1 MIILQGMTYSIDF
14 RRKVLDIRKAK
25 GFTFKETANYFDV
38 GVASIVRWSQRL
50 TFQETRHKPA
60 TKINMQTLKEDI
72 TASPDIYHYERAARF
87 QVSVSGIR
95 HALKRLNVSYK
106 KNLST
111 SQIHRRRTAY
121 LSTES

>member
-50 TFQETRHKPA
+50 TFQETRHKSA

-72 TASPDIYHYERAARF
+72 TASPDSYHYERAARF